1 MIDFIRSGF
10 CTLEYTNILQEE
22 LNMKFNQWTL
32 ALASA
37 GMVSLG
43 SIAVADSH
51 SVLSQVS
58 KTTLSGYVDTSAIWA
73 LGSGGNGNFPGRTN
87 DGVGRADG
95 FNLNVVQVSL
105 EKPLDESEWASGYK
119 VDMWMGPDSQWL
131 GNYSSGSF
139 GANDFSLK
147 QAYVALRAPIGNGL
161 DLKMGVFDTVI
172 GYEVANSPANPN
184 FSRSYG
190 FALEPFQHTGLLA
203 SYQLTDELSVSAG
216 VANTHPSGINARAE
230 FVGGSESQKT
240 YMGAVTYTIPEDAGF
255 LGGGAVYAGIV
266 EGLAGGPREQ
276 SNYYAGVTVPTPVD
290 GLAVGIAFDYVDNIG
305 SAIGAGQ
312 IDAYSIAGYGS
323 YQVSEKMTFNARV
336 DYVEGDDGLFFDEGA
351 PGFVGAAN
359 SDNEL
364 LSVTGTI
371 DYSLWENVISRLE
384 VRWDHSLNSNQFGGP
399 SGTFFGGADDENV
412 VTVGVNAIY
421 QF

>member
-1 MIDFIRSGF
+1 
-10 CTLEYTNILQEE
+10 
-22 LNMKFNQWTL
+22 MKFNQWTI

-87 DGVGRADG
+87 DGARKADG
-95 FNLNVVQVSL
+95 FNLNVVQLSL

-131 GNYSSGSF
+131 GNYSSPESG
-139 GANDFSLK
+139 NDFSLK

-216 VANTHPSGINARAE
+216 VANTHPSGINARHN
-230 FVGGSESQKT
+230 GSESQKT

-290 GLAVGIAFDYVDNIG
+290 GLAVGIAFDYVDNIAFENDLNNG
-305 SAIGAGQ
+305 NLTDQ

-336 DYVEGDDGLFFDEGA
+336 DYVEGDDGLFGIVSD
-351 PGFVGAAN
+351 AA
-359 SDNEL
+359 SDIEL

-384 VRWDHSLNSNQFGGP
+384 VRWDHSLNSDQFGGP
-399 SGTFFGGADDENV
+399 SGTSAGFADDNDV

>member
-1 MIDFIRSGF
+1 
-10 CTLEYTNILQEE
+10 
-22 LNMKFNQWTL
+22 MKFNQWTL

-216 VANTHPSGINARAE
+216 VANTTASISALLKTSSKEEQNSTSGASSFALVAPSFDTSHIKASAPRSRKFLTRFLPQYPHPNTATFIS
-230 FVGGSESQKT
+230 S
-240 YMGAVTYTIPEDAGF
+240 F
-255 LGGGAVYAGIV
+255 L
-266 EGLAGGPREQ
+266 
-276 SNYYAGVTVPTPVD
+276 
-290 GLAVGIAFDYVDNIG
+290 
-305 SAIGAGQ
+305 
-312 IDAYSIAGYGS
+312 
-323 YQVSEKMTFNARV
+323 
-336 DYVEGDDGLFFDEGA
+336 
-351 PGFVGAAN
+351 
-359 SDNEL
+359 
-364 LSVTGTI
+364 
-371 DYSLWENVISRLE
+371 
-384 VRWDHSLNSNQFGGP
+384 
-399 SGTFFGGADDENV
+399 
-412 VTVGVNAIY
+412 AIY
-421 QF
+421 WKVQAWIASLIVSITVS